1 MDGDMG
7 TSPDSLQLGGD
18 LHEQEQQ
25 HHGPESLATD
35 SKIDEC
41 PKSPLVQLPAELLHQ
56 ILSYLSATDL
66 AQVSQ
71 TCHSLAEHAANEL
84 LWADLV
90 NAYLP
95 FKIHDPS
102 PFESFRDLY
111 AAYHPCWFIPQHKIW
126 FSDTEHT
133 GNLILARYDP
143 RRGVIEA
150 YRVIAER
157 RSRPFQVWESNPD
170 VMVQPFDPKVS
181 LWLDDPVLLLK
192 NNHGRLPRY
201 LHGETRMPMA
211 IETQHVFNA
220 FSLCSS
226 ESPPNLPVDPDKQ
239 WPPPTIPSEHR
250 VYRDMEAQWSDWDQ
264 HPRRLANMSEH
275 AFRIRRWA
283 HFRLGMPMFTAG
295 RSETLSTYATL
306 DPRLYT
312 PTKEKPY
319 QGIWVGDYSAH
330 GCEFLLFLQRDRDDE
345 ASGSSDEP
353 ETGPDEIAQ
362 KGSLEAIKLTGDP
375 NVPRGQISFIA
386 PDIGPGGVV
395 RVAEETLFRG
405 CRIVRSKG
413 HVAGLGFRDDLS
425 WVWYVRRINSNDKH
439 ANRPQRKPS
448 KVVDRPSSLHRTPV
462 TPSPP
467 HQSHIEPPSPL
478 AFEITRG
485 RQHRH
490 RLIHDPLADAEIVI
504 DPFLKVFAIGDLVS
518 VETRA
523 VTTPRDPD
531 QGAGKQISFSL

>member
-1 MDGDMG
+1 MDER
-7 TSPDSLQLGGD
+7 P
-18 LHEQEQQ
+18 
-25 HHGPESLATD
+25 
-35 SKIDEC
+35 
-41 PKSPLVQLPAELLHQ
+41 PKTFAANSSEDSPLVQLPAELLHQ

-66 AQVSQ
+66 AQVSA
-71 TCHSLAEHAANEL
+71 TCRSLAEHAANDL
-84 LWADLV
+84 LWADLL
-90 NAYLP
+90 NAYLLP
-95 FKIHDPS
+95 FKLQS
-102 PFESFRDLY
+102 PTPFGSFRELY

-157 RSRPFQVWESNPD
+157 RSRHFQVWESNPD

-192 NNHGRLPRY
+192 KNHGRLPRY
-201 LHGETRMPMA
+201 LHSETRMPMA

-226 ESPPNLPVDPDKQ
+226 ESPAVDPDKQ

-250 VYRDMEAQWSDWDQ
+250 VYRDMEWDQ

-312 PTKEKPY
+312 PTREKPY

-330 GCEFLLFLQRDRDDE
+330 GCEFLLFLQRDTPDPLCENGVDVE
-345 ASGSSDEP
+345 QSPDHPESLGALAGENQDGESSSDEP
-353 ETGPDEIAQ
+353 ELGDEIIQ

-375 NVPRGQISFIA
+375 NVPRGQISFAA
-386 PDIGPGGVV
+386 PDIGPGGIV
-395 RVAEETLFRG
+395 RVAEEALFRG
-405 CRIVRSKG
+405 SRIVRSKG
-413 HVAGLGFRDDLS
+413 HVAGLGFRDDTFIPAQLILIS
-425 WVWYVRRINSNDKH
+425 TDCVALYWEAMGHMSYFKRLDID
-439 ANRPQRKPS
+439 A
-448 KVVDRPSSLHRTPV
+448 
-462 TPSPP
+462 
-467 HQSHIEPPSPL
+467 
-478 AFEITRG
+478 
-485 RQHRH
+485 
-490 RLIHDPLADAEIVI
+490 LIH
-504 DPFLKVFAIGDLVS
+504 
-518 VETRA
+518 T
-523 VTTPRDPD
+523 
-531 QGAGKQISFSL
+531 

>member
-1 MDGDMG
+1 MDGDLN
-7 TSPDSLQLGGD
+7 TSADSLQLAGE
-18 LHEQEQQ
+18 LHGREQQ
-25 HHGPESLATD
+25 HHDPESLATD
-35 SKIDEC
+35 TKIDEC
-41 PKSPLVQLPAELLHQ
+41 PESPLLQLPAELLHQ

-66 AQVSQ
+66 AQVSAA
-71 TCHSLAEHAANEL
+71 CRSLAEHAANEL

-90 NAYLP
+90 NAHLP
-95 FKIHDPS
+95 FEIHDPS

-111 AAYHPCWFIPQHKIW
+111 AAYHPCWFIPQHIIW

-226 ESPPNLPVDPDKQ
+226 ESAPNLPVDPDKQ

-306 DPRLYT
+306 DPGLYT
-312 PTKEKPY
+312 PTREKPY

-330 GCEFLLFLQRDRDDE
+330 GCEFLLFLQRDRDAE
-345 ASGSSDEP
+345 ASSSSDEP
-353 ETGPDEIAQ
+353 EPGPDEIVQ

-395 RVAEETLFRG
+395 RVAEEALFRG

-413 HVAGLGFRDDLS
+413 HVAGLGFRDDTF
-425 WVWYVRRINSNDKH
+425 I
-439 ANRPQRKPS
+439 PS
-448 KVVDRPSSLHRTPV
+448 QLILI
-462 TPSPP
+462 SPDCVALYWEAMG
-467 HQSHIEPPSPL
+467 HMSY
-478 AFEITRG
+478 FK
-485 RQHRH
+485 
-490 RLIHDPLADAEIVI
+490 RLDIDALIQ
-504 DPFLKVFAIGDLVS
+504 
-518 VETRA
+518 T
-523 VTTPRDPD
+523 
-531 QGAGKQISFSL
+531 

>member
-1 MDGDMG
+1 LN
-7 TSPDSLQLGGD
+7 SSEDSLQFAAE
-18 LHEQEQQ
+18 LHGQEQQ
-25 HHGPESLATD
+25 HHDPETLDLSALDVYPMPPEFISVIFPFTSSESTTPSASKTPTSNPPADTD
-35 SKIDEC
+35 SKMDER
-41 PKSPLVQLPAELLHQ
+41 PPETLAAMDGDPNSSDSPLVQLPAELLHQ

-66 AQVSQ
+66 AQVSAA
-71 TCHSLAEHAANEL
+71 CRSLAEHAANEL
-84 LWADLV
+84 LWADLL

-95 FKIHDPS
+95 FKILDPS
-102 PFESFRDLY
+102 PFDSFRELY
-111 AAYHPCWFIPQHKIW
+111 AAYHPCWFIPQQKIW

-157 RSRPFQVWESNPD
+157 RSRRFQVWESNPD

-192 NNHGRLPRY
+192 NHGRLPRY

-226 ESPPNLPVDPDKQ
+226 ESPPMPVDPNKQ
-239 WPPPTIPSEHR
+239 WPPPTIPSDHR

-264 HPRRLANMSEH
+264 HPRRLAKMSEH

-306 DPRLYT
+306 DPGLYT
-312 PTKEKPY
+312 PTREKPY

-330 GCEFLLFLQRDRDDE
+330 GCEFLLFLQRDIPRDRDE
-345 ASGSSDEP
+345 EQSSRPFDEP
-353 ETGPDEIAQ
+353 EHGSDQIIQ

-375 NVPRGQISFIA
+375 NVPRGQISFVA
-386 PDIGPGGVV
+386 PDIGPEGIV
-395 RVAEETLFRG
+395 RVAEEALFRG
-405 CRIVRSKG
+405 SRIVRSKG
-413 HVAGLGFRDDLS
+413 HVAGLGFRDGKLP
-425 WVWYVRRINSNDKH
+425 ICFLMN
-439 ANRPQRKPS
+439 
-448 KVVDRPSSLHRTPV
+448 
-462 TPSPP
+462 
-467 HQSHIEPPSPL
+467 
-478 AFEITRG
+478 
-485 RQHRH
+485 
-490 RLIHDPLADAEIVI
+490 IH
-504 DPFLKVFAIGDLVS
+504 
-518 VETRA
+518 
-523 VTTPRDPD
+523 
-531 QGAGKQISFSL
+531 

>member
-1 MDGDMG
+1 MDGDLN
-7 TSPDSLQLGGD
+7 TSEDSLQLAAD
-18 LHEQEQQ
+18 MHEQKQQ
-25 HHGPESLATD
+25 HHHPENLDTD
-35 SKIDEC
+35 SKLDEC
-41 PKSPLVQLPAELLHQ
+41 PKTNLLQLPAELLHQ

-66 AQVSQ
+66 AQVSGA
-71 TCHSLAEHAANEL
+71 CRSLAEHAANDL

-90 NAYLP
+90 NVHLP
-95 FKIHDPS
+95 FKIHEPS
-102 PFESFRDLY
+102 PFDSFRNLY

-157 RSRPFQVWESNPD
+157 HSRPFQVWESNPD

-192 NNHGRLPRY
+192 NNQGRLPRY

-226 ESPPNLPVDPDKQ
+226 ESPPNLPVDPNKL

-264 HPRRLANMSEH
+264 HPRCLANMSEH

-312 PTKEKPY
+312 PTREKPY

-330 GCEFLLFLQRDRDDE
+330 GCEFLLFLQRDQDE
-345 ASGSSDEP
+345 EPSSSSDEP
-353 ETGPDEIAQ
+353 ELGPDEIVQ

-375 NVPRGQISFIA
+375 NVPRGQKSFVA

-395 RVAEETLFRG
+395 RVAEEAPFRG

-413 HVAGLGFRDDLS
+413 HVAGLGFRDESELGM
-425 WVWYVRRINSNDKH
+425 VCPTHQLQQRACKQAAVKNIQ
-439 ANRPQRKPS
+439 NRGP
-448 KVVDRPSSLHRTPV
+448 PV
-462 TPSPP
+462 TPPSYICDSEPSTP
-467 HQSHIEPPSPL
+467 TTIEPQSPL
-478 AFEITRG
+478 AFEVTRG
-485 RQHRH
+485 RQDSH

-504 DPFLKVFAIGDLVS
+504 DPFLKVLVIGDLVG
-518 VETRA
+518 VETGA
-523 VTTPRDPD
+523 VRTPRGPD
-531 QGAGKQISFSL
+531 QGAG